1 MEADDTK
8 KEDSAVEMSENSHA
22 FGSGEFIEHSA
33 GGIQGAGVE
42 GNNIKSFSTMTLH
55 VKYPDL
61 FLPWE
66 AKLLVEYFWNP
77 SGTLFSCQA
86 KRYAATDNGRRKG
99 NVYLSFSSAGS
110 WSERE
115 LTNDNAIQD
124 GYWHEVSGGGYIA
137 GNKHSADVNFKFTY
151 DHEFS
156 SDKSKS
162 ISVTMRFE
170 VDFRS
175 PMITNPKVVH
185 TPLPRIS
192 GKGYPDALVKLY
204 EYDQRDLVIGT
215 APVDEDGNWTATL
228 TKPLSMTESY
238 SMTAL
243 QVYEGVPSRWA
254 VYTNFAALFAPQI
267 VGVIVYPHRKV
278 SVSGEGGLKNATL
291 EIWLEDKNKGVQLTT
306 TVWQD
311 GNWSVSSG
319 EAWPPGKH
327 LITAKQVG
335 PVSGQSSAWS
345 DIKVVSVKPPTLQIE
360 SPPHYSSVKQVLKI
374 NGVWPEK
381 ATVQIFTEKDEP
393 VAGSFNSSTHTFTP
407 SGAWAVGSTKVKA
420 VQTVGD
426 VASDSSSLVAVIVR
440 PSSAIIERPPVP
452 TTPTQTLS
460 IKSVSLDATLL
471 EMFNEVDAKVA
482 GEFTGSGTTRVFTPA
497 QDWSVSTQV
506 KIVQTVCGIPSNP
519 SELVPIVVKLFI
531 APPPDPAAVKEVLA
545 ISFSSSGHND
555 LRMYTQAGGP
565 VAGSFTDSVPVR
577 YFTPTAAWKAGKTTV
592 KVVQTVGNVA
602 NTSNL
607 VTVAVQPFKLS
618 IAQPPSYVSS
628 IYALILL
635 DGSSAP
641 GTLQMLTEA
650 GATVTGEFSTG
661 TLCRFTPSP
670 PWPAGNNAVMAVQS
684 VDDVSSDPSNVVTFL
699 VRPSQ
704 PEIDQPPKPAVPR
717 QRLNITG
724 VVPGAVALQMFTED
738 GAAVEGDFTG
748 VDASRTFT
756 PTADWA
762 GTQKIKV
769 VQTIDGAASSPSVLV
784 TVYAPPQKP
793 EIEQPPI
800 PAEPYQVLTIK
811 NVARGIVTLRML
823 TEAGTSVDGEFR
835 SSGNNTATFTRKF
848 SWASGKTSV
857 KVIQS
862 VSGVSSESSDVVCV
876 VKRPYKPVIRQPLNP
891 VTSKQPLTI
900 TGVAGGDVTLQ
911 MLTEDGET
919 VPGYFAGSDGLRTF
933 TPTMDWSGTT
943 KVKVVQAVDDVPSDP
958 SDLVTVVVAAKLPK
972 PEITHPLPKTSH
984 LANVRVEGT
993 CVAGAT
999 VFVQFDSGEPVPG
1012 TVTYDATLWFF
1023 EFPWQPGQQLIK
1035 AQQSVNGETS
1045 EATDRLEF
1053 YIKPPKPAIAAPPA
1067 PVALKQPLNITEV
1080 ASGAVTLKMLTDND
1094 EPVAGDF
1101 TSSGAERTFTPSAE
1115 WGAGENT
1122 VKVVQ
1127 TVNSV
1132 DSNASDTCTF
1142 TVDAADRPDP
1152 PRFQQ
1157 PQAGSGTSRYP
1168 TIQVVGLPDARLT
1181 VRLVGGETLCED
1193 TANADGI
1200 LEFMV
1205 VNPLVPGTNE
1215 LQGKQIS
1222 NGLNSDW
1229 STPHAFT
1236 VYAPPATPV
1245 IRVPGANGNALRRP
1259 RIQGSGETGGQI
1271 VLRHVADPEPPFAF
1285 IDGSLTWRWN
1295 AEEEWEVDTYEIQ
1308 AQQIVDGDCSEWT
1321 QPHGFQVVESLYG
1334 IGDAIP
1340 VLGTPVVGTG
1350 QSVVLRVQV
1359 ISADNGQA
1367 IEGVKVQWRLKDELE
1382 PLTETTTDLKGW
1394 TQYAYTPDTIGKR
1407 EILADITQANEGVVM
1422 TETYEVNA
1430 VQQDEWAQEAELYL
1444 DGQQVDL
1451 TKSDLVLLKGRDVAY
1466 KLEIKVNKGSVLIG
1480 SRVTLQDLW
1489 GAAERGL
1496 TFFPDLEMP
1505 QEIKEGQSAHW
1516 YIFTD
1521 NGNGGIFGL
1530 NLTTPVLP
1538 DWQIPGRIEAGDFAE
1553 LIDVDL
1559 DTVAQVFGGEPAY
1572 PCLGVTHTITV
1583 RPKLHSP
1590 LLGQNVTLELT
1601 QEAADLGVTVSPA
1614 TPQTVGDDGVH
1625 WSLNCVDSSKNGSF
1639 AARLKVQEWDFTSLE
1654 MPMSLGHNK
1663 VYILE
1668 KYGPVE
1674 VQGQPNYWWYG
1685 VRLRSSF
1692 TKHDASGVEVSVEIS
1707 GKQPEKQYTREDGW
1721 LLIKYD
1727 LEQSANLTILN
1738 RYDGSTPQ
1746 GPANR

>member
-1 MEADDTK
+1 METDDTK
-8 KEDSAVEMSENSHA
+8 KEGSAVEVPENSYA
-22 FGSGEFIEHSA
+22 IGGGEFIEYSA
-33 GGIQGAGVE
+33 GSIQGEGAE
-42 GNNIKSFSTMTLH
+42 GNNVKSFSTLVLH

-66 AKLLVEYFWNP
+66 AKLLVECFWNP
-77 SGTLFSCQA
+77 SGSLFSCQA

-124 GYWHEVSGGGYIA
+124 GYWHEISGGGSIA
-137 GNKHSADVNFKFTY
+137 GNKHSAEVEFKFTY
-151 DHEFS
+151 DHELS

-162 ISVTMRFE
+162 LSVTMRFE
-170 VDFRS
+170 VDFPP

-185 TPLPRIS
+185 TPLPQIS
-192 GKGYPDALVKLY
+192 GRGYPDALVKLY
-204 EYDQRDLVIGT
+204 EYDQRELVIGT

-228 TKPLSMTESY
+228 TKPLPMTESF

-243 QVYEGVPSRWA
+243 QVYEDVPSRWA

-381 ATVQIFTEKDEP
+381 ATLQIFTEKDEP
-393 VAGSFNSSTHTFTP
+393 VAGSFNSSTRTFTP

-426 VASDSSSLVAVIVR
+426 VASDSSRLVPVNVR
-440 PSSAIIERPPVP
+440 PSSPIIERPPVP
-452 TTPTQTLS
+452 VTARQTLS

-482 GEFTGSGTTRVFTPA
+482 GEFTGSGTTRSFTPA

-506 KIVQTVCGIPSNP
+506 KIVQTVDGIPSTP

-545 ISFSSSGHND
+545 ISFSSSGQND
-555 LRMYTQAGGP
+555 LQMYTQAGGP

-577 YFTPTAAWKAGKTTV
+577 YFTPTAAWKVGKTTV

-607 VTVAVQPFKLS
+607 VTVAVQPSKLS

-628 IYALILL
+628 RYALILE
-635 DGSSAP
+635 DASFAP
-641 GTLQMLTEA
+641 GTLHMLTEA

-661 TLCRFTPSP
+661 TPCKFTPSP

-684 VDDVSSDPSNVVTFL
+684 VDGVSSDPSNVVTFL
-699 VRPSQ
+699 VQPSQ

-784 TVYAPPQKP
+784 IVYAPPKKP

-800 PAEPYQVLTIK
+800 PASSHQVLTIK
-811 NVARGIVTLRML
+811 DVSSGIVTLRMF
-823 TEAGTSVDGEFR
+823 TEAGTRVDGEFR
-835 SSGNNTATFTRKF
+835 SNGDIATFTPRF
-848 SWASGKTSV
+848 GWAPGRTSV
-857 KVIQS
+857 KVMQT
-862 VSGVSSESSDVVCV
+862 VSGVNSESSDVVCV
-876 VKRPYKPVIRQPLNP
+876 VMRPYKPVIRQPLNP
-891 VTSKQPLTI
+891 VTSKQQLTI
-900 TGVAGGDVTLQ
+900 TSVVAGDVTLQ

-919 VPGYFAGSDGLRTF
+919 VPGYFDGSDVSRIF
-933 TPTMDWSGTT
+933 TPAMDWTGTT
-943 KVKVVQAVDDVPSDP
+943 HVEAVQAVDDVFSDP
-958 SDLVTVVVAAKLPK
+958 SDPVTVSVTAKP
-972 PEITHPLPKTSH
+972 PRPAITHPLPKTSH

-1023 EFPWQPGQQLIK
+1023 EFPWQPGQQLIN

-1101 TSSGAERTFTPSAE
+1101 AGSGAERTFTPSAE
-1115 WGAGENT
+1115 WVPGENT

-1132 DSNASDTCTF
+1132 DSDASDTCTF

-1168 TIQVVGLPDARLT
+1168 TIQVVGLPGALLT
-1181 VRLVGGETLCED
+1181 VRLVGGDTLCED

-1215 LQGKQIS
+1215 LQAKQAS
-1222 NGLNSDW
+1222 NGPDSDW
-1229 STPHAFT
+1229 STPHVFT
-1236 VYAPPATPV
+1236 VHAPPATPV

-1271 VLRHVADPEPPFAF
+1271 VLRHVAEPELPFAS
-1285 IDGSLTWRWN
+1285 IDGSITWRWN
-1295 AEEEWEVDTYEIQ
+1295 AEEEWEVDTYDIQ
-1308 AQQIVDGDCSEWT
+1308 AQQIADGDCSEWT
-1321 QPHGFQVVESLYG
+1321 QPHRFHVVESLYG

-1367 IEGVKVQWRLKDELE
+1367 IEGVKVQWRLKGELE

-1451 TKSDLVLLKGRDVAY
+1451 TKGDLVLLRGRDVAY
-1466 KLEIKVNKGSVLIG
+1466 KLELKVNKGSVLIG
-1480 SRVTLQDLW
+1480 SSVTLQDLW

-1496 TFFPDLEMP
+1496 TFSPDLEMP

-1538 DWQIPGRIEAGDFAE
+1538 DWQIPAYVEAGDLAE
-1553 LIDVDL
+1553 AVKVDFDAFPQL
-1559 DTVAQVFGGEPAY
+1559 FGGGPAF
-1572 PCLGVTHTITV
+1572 PCLGATHTVTV
-1583 RPKLHSP
+1583 RPQDRSF
-1590 LLGQNVTLELT
+1590 LLGHDVVLELSA
-1601 QEAADLGVTVSPA
+1601 QAAELGVTVSP
-1614 TPQTVGDDGVH
+1614 TDPQTLSDSGVN
-1625 WSLNCVDSSKNGSF
+1625 WSLNCVKSTALGSF
-1639 AARLKVQEWDFTSLE
+1639 SVRLKVLERDFSSLDL
-1654 MPMSLGHNK
+1654 PMSLGHNK
-1663 VYILE
+1663 ARISERFGPQEMGGSASYWR
-1668 KYGPVE
+1668 YGIRATSTFT
-1674 VQGQPNYWWYG
+1674 GQPAERVPVTVAVTG
-1685 VRLRSSF
+1685 KP
-1692 TKHDASGVEVSVEIS
+1692 TVE
-1707 GKQPEKQYTREDGW
+1707 
-1721 LLIKYD
+1721 
-1727 LEQSANLTILN
+1727 NLTAYNGWIYINYYDGESASLIIRN
-1738 RYDGSTPQ
+1738 RYDGSS
-1746 GPANR
+1746 G